1 MSKNKITKEN
11 IIINLVGSSKIEVIQ
26 AMSEQLYKNGKITDM
41 KVFLDDVEDREM
53 HMTTGIG
60 NGLAIPHG
68 KSNAVSESTVVVA
81 KLETPV
87 DWNSLDGSLVDFVF
101 LLAIKNEE
109 RGDEHLRILAEL
121 SGKLMDDSFVE
132 KIKKATTQEELYEAL
147 KF

>member
-68 KSNAVSESTVVVA
+68 KSNAVSESTVAVA